1 MKNILVTGGEGF
13 IGKHLV
19 KKLKSL
25 GHNVMTVDLSVDADY
40 TFDICDATNFHVLDN
55 IDIDIVYHLAA
66 QSYGK
71 GSLLEPEK
79 DIDWNAKGTLN
90 ICRLAKLKNVKKI
103 IYSSSM
109 AIYGNKEVS
118 KEKDNPEPLSNYGV
132 SKLTGEFYIKK
143 SDIDYTIFRLYNTY
157 GRGQDLSNYS
167 KGVVLA
173 FASQIALGK
182 TNIKV
187 TGDLNRFRDII
198 YIDDVINALVLG
210 IKHTETNN
218 KIYNLSTNVKT
229 TIKELIN
236 IIIQASNKQG
246 IKIINTGSLPGDQF
260 GNTGDNTKLL
270 SLGWKPKT
278 NLKTPKNANK
288 ATPVLSAIK
297 SINGCKVFATT

>member
-1 MKNILVTGGEGF
+1 MNILITGASGF
-13 IGKHLV
+13 IGQNLV
-19 KKLKSL
+19 DFFVKEGVHNIITLDLKPKT
-25 GHNVMTVDLSVDADY
+25 HNTSHYCLDISNFNNLS
-40 TFDICDATNFHVLDN
+40 N
-55 IDIDIVYHLAA
+55 ITEDIDIIYHLAA

-173 FASQIALGK
+173 FTSQIVLGE

-187 TGDLNRFRDII
+187 TGDPNRFRDII

-278 NLKTPKNANK
+278 DLETGIKIFYNYVKNN
-288 ATPVLSAIK
+288 
-297 SINGCKVFATT
+297 INE

>member
-1 MKNILVTGGEGF
+1 MNILITGASGF
-13 IGKHLV
+13 IGQNLV
-19 KKLKSL
+19 DFFIKEGVHNIITLDLKPKT
-25 GHNVMTVDLSVDADY
+25 HNTSHYCLDISNFNNLS
-40 TFDICDATNFHVLDN
+40 N
-55 IDIDIVYHLAA
+55 ITEDIDIIYHLAA

-173 FASQIALGK
+173 FTSQIVLGE

-187 TGDLNRFRDII
+187 TGDPNRFRDII

-278 NLKTPKNANK
+278 DLETGIKIFYNYVKNN
-288 ATPVLSAIK
+288 
-297 SINGCKVFATT
+297 INE

>member
-1 MKNILVTGGEGF
+1 MNILITGASGF
-13 IGKHLV
+13 IGQNLV
-19 KKLKSL
+19 DFFVKEGVHNIITLDLKPKT
-25 GHNVMTVDLSVDADY
+25 HNTSHYCLDISNFNNLS
-40 TFDICDATNFHVLDN
+40 N
-55 IDIDIVYHLAA
+55 ITEDIDIIYHLAA

-173 FASQIALGK
+173 FTSQIVLGE

-187 TGDLNRFRDII
+187 TGDPNRFRDII

-218 KIYNLSTNVKT
+218 KIYNLSTNIKT

-236 IIIQASNKQG
+236 TIIQASNKQG

-278 NLKTPKNANK
+278 DLETGIKIFYNYVKNN
-288 ATPVLSAIK
+288 
-297 SINGCKVFATT
+297 INE

>member
-1 MKNILVTGGEGF
+1 MNILITGASGF
-13 IGKHLV
+13 IGQNLV
-19 KKLKSL
+19 DFFIKEGVHNIITLDLKPKT
-25 GHNVMTVDLSVDADY
+25 HNTSHYCLDISNFNNLS
-40 TFDICDATNFHVLDN
+40 N
-55 IDIDIVYHLAA
+55 ITEDIDIIYHLAA

-173 FASQIALGK
+173 FTSQIVLGE

-187 TGDLNRFRDII
+187 TGDPNRFRDII

-210 IKHTETNN
+210 IEHIETNN
-218 KIYNLSTNVKT
+218 EIYNLSTNIKT

-236 IIIQASNKQG
+236 TIIQS
-246 IKIINTGSLPGDQF
+246 
-260 GNTGDNTKLL
+260 
-270 SLGWKPKT
+270 
-278 NLKTPKNANK
+278 
-288 ATPVLSAIK
+288 
-297 SINGCKVFATT
+297 

>member
-1 MKNILVTGGEGF
+1 MNILITGASGF
-13 IGKHLV
+13 IGQNLV
-19 KKLKSL
+19 DFFVKEGVHNIITLDLKPKT
-25 GHNVMTVDLSVDADY
+25 HNTSHYCLDISNFNNLS
-40 TFDICDATNFHVLDN
+40 N
-55 IDIDIVYHLAA
+55 ITEDIDIIYHLAA

-109 AIYGNKEVS
+109 AIYGNQEVS

-173 FASQIALGK
+173 FTSQIVLGE

-187 TGDLNRFRDII
+187 TGDPNRFRDII

-278 NLKTPKNANK
+278 DLETGIKIFYNYVKNN
-288 ATPVLSAIK
+288 
-297 SINGCKVFATT
+297 INE

>member
-1 MKNILVTGGEGF
+1 MNILITGASGF
-13 IGKHLV
+13 IGQNLV
-19 KKLKSL
+19 DFFIKEGVHNIITLDLKPKT
-25 GHNVMTVDLSVDADY
+25 HNTSHYCLDISNFNNLS
-40 TFDICDATNFHVLDN
+40 N
-55 IDIDIVYHLAA
+55 ITEDIDIIYHLAA

-173 FASQIALGK
+173 FTSQIVLGE

-187 TGDLNRFRDII
+187 TGDPNRFRDII

-278 NLKTPKNANK
+278 ALETGIKIFYNYVKNN
-288 ATPVLSAIK
+288 
-297 SINGCKVFATT
+297 INE

>member
-1 MKNILVTGGEGF
+1 MNILITGASGF
-13 IGKHLV
+13 IGQNLV
-19 KKLKSL
+19 DFFVKEGVHNIITLDLKPKT
-25 GHNVMTVDLSVDADY
+25 HNTSHYCLDISNFNNLS
-40 TFDICDATNFHVLDN
+40 N
-55 IDIDIVYHLAA
+55 ITEDIDIIYHLAA

-173 FASQIALGK
+173 FTSQIVLGE

-187 TGDLNRFRDII
+187 TGDPNRFRDII

-278 NLKTPKNANK
+278 NLKTG
-288 ATPVLSAIK
+288 I
-297 SINGCKVFATT
+297 KVFYNYVKNNINE

>member
-1 MKNILVTGGEGF
+1 MNILITGASGF
-13 IGKHLV
+13 IGQNLV
-19 KKLKSL
+19 DFFVKEGVHNIITLDLKPQT
-25 GHNVMTVDLSVDADY
+25 HNTNHYCLDISNFSNLS
-40 TFDICDATNFHVLDN
+40 N
-55 IDIDIVYHLAA
+55 ITEDIDIIYHLAA

-79 DIDWNAKGTLN
+79 DVDWNAKGTLN

-109 AIYGNKEVS
+109 AIYGNQEVS

-143 SDIDYTIFRLYNTY
+143 SGIDYTIFRLYNTY
-157 GRGQDLSNYS
+157 GRGQDLSNHS

-210 IKHTETNN
+210 IEHIETNN
-218 KIYNLSTNVKT
+218 EIYNLSTNIKT

-236 IIIQASNKQG
+236 TIIQSSNRQG
-246 IKIINTGSLPGDQF
+246 IKVTNTGSLPGDQF

-278 NLKTPKNANK
+278 NLKTGIEIFYNYVKNN
-288 ATPVLSAIK
+288 
-297 SINGCKVFATT
+297 INE

>member
-1 MKNILVTGGEGF
+1 MNILITGASGF
-13 IGKHLV
+13 IGQNLV
-19 KKLKSL
+19 DFFVKEGVHNIITLDLKPKT
-25 GHNVMTVDLSVDADY
+25 HNTSHYCLDISNFNNLS
-40 TFDICDATNFHVLDN
+40 N
-55 IDIDIVYHLAA
+55 ITEDIDHLAA

-173 FASQIALGK
+173 FTSQIVLGE

-187 TGDLNRFRDII
+187 TGDPNRFRDII

-278 NLKTPKNANK
+278 DLETGIKIFYNYVKNN
-288 ATPVLSAIK
+288 
-297 SINGCKVFATT
+297 INE